1 MKADWVF
8 EITFSALGV
17 WIAPLARRVLKG
29 PATRIAGLE
38 LTVLELNQLLL
49 LLCMLNMIL
58 HLAMVDVVAIDAAHR
73 VHVEGRLGMT
83 AMLWKHN
90 LLLLVLGS
98 RSLICR
104 IGDLLAWVLLDRVG
118 HVLLVQTDRRG
129 GRHTTRHR
137 SLLLSTGGSH
147 HVGVGGRDAAIHL
160 LEEVPVL
167 FLGSHHFLL
176 RLA

>member
-1 MKADWVF
+1 
-8 EITFSALGV
+8 
-17 WIAPLARRVLKG
+17 
-29 PATRIAGLE
+29 
-38 LTVLELNQLLL
+38 
-49 LLCMLNMIL
+49 MLSMIL

-98 RSLICR
+98 RSLVCR
-104 IGDLLAWVLLDRVG
+104 IADLLARVLLDLVG

-137 SLLLSTGGSH
+137 SLLLHSGGCH